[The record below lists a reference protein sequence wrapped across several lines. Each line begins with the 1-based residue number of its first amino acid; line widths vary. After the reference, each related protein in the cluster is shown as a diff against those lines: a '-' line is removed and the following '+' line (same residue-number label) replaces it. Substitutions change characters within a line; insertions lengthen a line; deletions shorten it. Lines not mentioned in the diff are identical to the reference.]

1 MTIIAIAIIAFG
13 VRLSVLGN
21 QSQKMNPELGVQDGK
36 LQKCPNKPNC
46 VVSFYPDDK
55 EHYLAPIKTEQS
67 LDEIKKT
74 ILKSDLDWKITQE
87 GENYIHYN
95 FKSSLMG
102 FVDDIELYK
111 SEDLL
116 HFRSASRVGYSD
128 LGANKKRIL
137 KLKDILK

>member
-1 MTIIAIAIIAFG
+1 
-13 VRLSVLGN
+13 
-21 QSQKMNPELGVQDGK
+21 
-36 LQKCPNKPNC
+36 
-46 VVSFYPDDK
+46 
-55 EHYLAPIKTEQS
+55 
-67 LDEIKKT
+67 
-74 ILKSDLDWKITQE
+74 
-87 GENYIHYN
+87 
-95 FKSSLMG
+95 MG